1 MKFDLSLAGLV
12 LSLIVAGSGWLFR
25 YNDKQKFEKQQ
36 AALERHQAIRQ
47 AEAAAEKKVNDE
59 RNLNH
64 LLGNQKQIT
73 EGIATGFKDIERE
86 LAHIREQIGELK
98 AYLIQNQTTV
108 RGE

>member
-1 MKFDLSLAGLV
+1 MKFDASLAGFI
-12 LSLIVAGSGWLFR
+12 LSLVVAASGWFFR
-25 YNDKQKFEKQQ
+25 WNDKQKFERQQ
-36 AALERHQAIRQ
+36 AAIERQQAIRQ

-73 EGIATGFKDIERE
+73 DGIATGFRDIERE

-98 AYLIQNQTTV
+98 AYLIQNQNTV